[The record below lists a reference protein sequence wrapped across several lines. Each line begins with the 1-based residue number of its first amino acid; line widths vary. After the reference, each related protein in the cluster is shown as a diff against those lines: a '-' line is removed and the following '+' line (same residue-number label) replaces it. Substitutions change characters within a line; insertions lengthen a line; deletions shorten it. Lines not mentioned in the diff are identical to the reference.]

1 MAPGHLPFNLAIRI
15 GQLARGPLGRPEDS
29 ELVVHHL
36 LDRFTGADLTETL
49 SRIKGTERKSGC
61 LFTRA
66 SYLLASPRERSPVF
80 VRWPPETELGRSR
93 GLLLA
98 SIYSSGG
105 QL

>member
-80 VRWPPETELGRSR
+80 VRWPRNRAWPSR

>member
-49 SRIKGTERKSGC
+49 SRIKGTERN
-61 LFTRA
+61 LH
-66 SYLLASPRERSPVF
+66 P
-80 VRWPPETELGRSR
+80 R
-93 GLLLA
+93 GLRRWILL
-98 SIYSSGG
+98 IGLDLHRRRSSLGDI
-105 QL
+105 

>member
-49 SRIKGTERKSGC
+49 SPSLPTYVRHGARK
-61 LFTRA
+61 
-66 SYLLASPRERSPVF
+66 
-80 VRWPPETELGRSR
+80 ELE
-93 GLLLA
+93 
-98 SIYSSGG
+98 
-105 QL
+105 

>member
-49 SRIKGTERKSGC
+49 SRIEGTERKSFRNQAEARMAVFDFIEAWYNPHRRHSALGQM
-61 LFTRA
+61 
-66 SYLLASPRERSPVF
+66 SPLNYEK
-80 VRWPPETELGRSR
+80 EYANT
-93 GLLLA
+93 A
-98 SIYSSGG
+98 
-105 QL
+105 